1 MSSAR
6 EEILGRIRAATGGAN
21 SAREGDYLGIAR
33 AYRQGHTWGQN
44 EILACFID
52 RLQDYGCGVYRCA
65 DHEIAA
71 TIGDSLR
78 REEKRS
84 LLIPGGLPRAW
95 LPSHEFEFVED
106 TNLSYEELRTT
117 DSPDAAKS
125 AEVPL
130 LFGAAPGGLCAYEEI
145 ELCEG
150 VLTGC
155 AIAIGLTGTIVL
167 QHTAERRALTLIPD
181 YHLCVVFEDQVVESV
196 PEAVRAM
203 RDFGTV
209 PLTTISGPSATADIE
224 MTRIK
229 GVHGP
234 RTLDVILVSSASR

>member
-6 EEILGRIRAATGGAN
+6 EEILRSIRAATGGVS
-21 SAREGDYLGIAR
+21 SAREQDYLGIAR
-33 AYRQGHTWGQN
+33 AYRRGHTWDRN
-44 EILACFID
+44 EIIDCFIA

-71 TIGDSLR
+71 TIGEVLR
-78 REEKRS
+78 QHGKRS
-84 LLIPGGLPRAW
+84 LLIPGALRRDW

-106 TNLSYEELRTT
+106 TGLSYEE
-117 DSPDAAKS
+117 
-125 AEVPL
+125 
-130 LFGAAPGGLCAYEEI
+130 I
-145 ELCEG
+145 EFCEG
-150 VLTGC
+150 VVTGC
-155 AIAIGLTGTIVL
+155 AMAIALTGTIVL
-167 QHTAERRALTLIPD
+167 QHTAERRVLTLIPD
-181 YHLCVVFEDQVVESV
+181 YHLCVVFEEQVVESV

-203 RDFGTV
+203 RDFGTA

-234 RTLDVILVSSASR
+234 RTLDVILVSSAST